1 MYNVPTTFVQPVMS
15 PSHDVI
21 VMTSQSPMEPT
32 QTTSL
37 SPVQCVS
44 PTSLSPKSVA
54 KPNPAPIPH
63 QPNGIKSQA
72 PCEIKSPLK
81 ESERSSKKPPYT
93 YTELITQA
101 LKDKTAL
108 TVSGIYLWIIDKY
121 PYFKAEDDRW
131 KNSVRHNLSMNP
143 HFRKGDKSKHGAGHL
158 WVLADYEEDPNEP
171 GVPADHSSEEE
182 EEEDEAARAVRT
194 ILGQEASNVTSAVEN
209 ATMDGS
215 SLTPELT
222 RSGESN
228 KENQHFLRSNPDS
241 SQGLPESL
249 QQTIADIKRK
259 CMKRPRPSGSV
270 PSPVPSTRARRSQTQ
285 NGPSM
290 DVRYVSP
297 AKLGQSAQESFAQAP
312 VAAPPKRVLVIPTPV
327 EGVSSAPTTF
337 SPMEQI
343 EDLSYCYDHED
354 VATIE
359 KALGIDFHEP
369 GAQRQLL
376 AK

>member
-1 MYNVPTTFVQPVMS
+1 MRSRDGNFAIGVYRKMVGVKEGLYT
-15 PSHDVI
+15 
-21 VMTSQSPMEPT
+21 
-32 QTTSL
+32 
-37 SPVQCVS
+37 
-44 PTSLSPKSVA
+44 KSV
-54 KPNPAPIPH
+54 IH
-63 QPNGIKSQA
+63 CFYFQ
-72 PCEIKSPLK
+72 
-81 ESERSSKKPPYT
+81 ESEKSSKKPPYT

-194 ILGQEASNVTSAVEN
+194 ILGQEAANGTSAAES
-209 ATMDGS
+209 AAIDGS
-215 SLTPELT
+215 TLSPEIS

-228 KENQHFLRSNPDS
+228 KENQHYLRSSPESNL
-241 SQGLPESL
+241 GLPESL

-259 CMKRPRPSGSV
+259 CMKRPRPSGSS
-270 PSPVPSTRARRSQTQ
+270 PNPVPSTRARRSQAQ
-285 NGPSM
+285 SGPTM
-290 DVRYVSP
+290 EVRYVSP
-297 AKLGQSAQESFAQAP
+297 AKLGQSAQEPFAQAP
-312 VAAPPKRVLVIPTPV
+312 VVAPPPPKRVLVIPTPT
-327 EGVSSAPTTF
+327 EGVSPSAPTTF

-369 GAQRQLL
+369 GTQRQLL